1 MIRVAVLI
9 GLIGFSNFLFSQ
21 GLTWKVGIRSDGTS
35 VISSTTDGYNNL
47 KEAIASVP
55 KDSWIIHI
63 AASNLLEQTD
73 FQSEIFS
80 FLEARYP
87 EKLENALVSAG
98 NMHNPEVRNLRDA
111 FREAVL
117 NSSYIKEINT
127 NFSNRCE
134 RITKVEIEKLFI
146 YVESGKPKLSSFL
159 WLGTEI
165 CN

>member
-1 MIRVAVLI
+1 
-9 GLIGFSNFLFSQ
+9 
-21 GLTWKVGIRSDGTS
+21 
-35 VISSTTDGYNNL
+35 
-47 KEAIASVP
+47 
-55 KDSWIIHI
+55 
-63 AASNLLEQTD
+63 
-73 FQSEIFS
+73 
-80 FLEARYP
+80 
-87 EKLENALVSAG
+87 
-98 NMHNPEVRNLRDA
+98 MHNPEVRNLRDA

-146 YVESGKPKLSSFL
+146 YVDSGKPKLSSFL